1 MIYLCGPFW
10 NIPDIGADSQ
20 AGTLIQASSQFTAN
34 GGTVDYVHGQAG
46 AESLAIGN
54 AGQAILNAENYEYF
68 AENSPALP

>member
-54 AGQAILNAENYEYF
+54 AGQAILNADNYEYF